1 MKQIDFLVEIKSQMH
16 RLVAFYS
23 AVGTLVN
30 YLVDAQVKPFINH
43 IMLSPGGEKS
53 ILDVSFTEFQSQVSH
68 AVPDS
73 CSNTLKFY
81 RGSLPRSLLTF
92 VSLCVQVIFGFALN
106 IRAYFDLFR
115 DVALMYGDVNN
126 RFARGGLQMVESMQ
140 AEYNSMSPGDSWS
153 QKVGTACPRKA
164 KIVDAVATS

>member
-16 RLVAFYS
+16 RVVAFYS

-53 ILDVSFTEFQSQVSH
+53 ILNVSFTEFQSQVCH

-73 CSNTLKFY
+73 CSISFKFY
-81 RGSLPRSLLTF
+81 HGFVATLFAHIRIAVRLGHLWIRAEHSGLLRSLPRR
-92 VSLCVQVIFGFALN
+92 CV
-106 IRAYFDLFR
+106 
-115 DVALMYGDVNN
+115 DVQ
-126 RFARGGLQMVESMQ
+126 RGEHHI
-140 AEYNSMSPGDSWS
+140 
-153 QKVGTACPRKA
+153 CPRRTPDGR
-164 KIVDAVATS
+164 IDASRVQQHEP